1 MKRFHDEHIVP
12 LALNGALILSEAS
25 CQQCERIINR
35 EIENCLLT
43 EEYARFRAK
52 YGLPTRR
59 PRNRKK
65 TVKLPSITGGW
76 IKVPATEYTAP
87 VPLYRFKMARILS
100 GVPPI
105 PNSHAWTMDILGGG
119 DEEVC
124 LQKKF
129 PLWTGVVAGIGVGLI
144 AEHFV
149 TSLDFPDAAQIQ
161 RCPAAQV

>member
-12 LALNGALILSEAS
+12 LALNGA
-25 CQQCERIINR
+25 
-35 EIENCLLT
+35 
-43 EEYARFRAK
+43 
-52 YGLPTRR
+52 
-59 PRNRKK
+59 
-65 TVKLPSITGGW
+65 
-76 IKVPATEYTAP
+76 
-87 VPLYRFKMARILS
+87 
-100 GVPPI
+100 PI